1 MTIEIKHIDTF
12 MMLRGILGVISN
24 NISPEVYDE
33 FTTITRKMDE
43 AADTGSLKTDDYGY
57 FIKEDK

>member
-33 FTTITRKMDE
+33 FSSIIRKMDK
-43 AADTGSLKTDDYGY
+43 AADAGSLKTDDYGY

>member
-1 MTIEIKHIDTF
+1 MTIEIEHIDTF
-12 MMLRGILGVISN
+12 MLLRGILGVISN

-33 FTTITRKMDE
+33 FSSIIRKMDE
-43 AADTGSLKTDDYGY
+43 AADAGSLKTDDYGY

>member
-1 MTIEIKHIDTF
+1 MTISIEHIDTF
-12 MMLRGILGVISN
+12 MLLRGILGVISN

-33 FTTITRKMDE
+33 FSSIIRKMDE
-43 AADTGSLKTDDYGY
+43 AADNLKTDDYGY